1 MSKQRQKGTGGENEV
16 VRILNESGL
25 FAATRQPGSGI
36 HAAYPDDVLETRVF
50 DGTLEVRFRQQTPT
64 TIYHWLGYRLVGQT
78 MKREK
83 KLGVKALLC
92 RRNFAPWLVVMPLE
106 TFVEV
111 IGRCRPTSESSSL
124 PAKNDSASS

>member
-1 MSKQRQKGTGGENEV
+1 MSRQRKKGTGGENEV

-36 HAAYPDDVLETRVF
+36 HSAYPDDVLETRVF

-64 TIYHWLGYRLVGQT
+64 TIYHWLGYRVAGQT

-92 RRNFAPWLVVMPLE
+92 RRNYAPWLLVMPLE

-111 IGRCRPTSESSSL
+111 VGRCQRGCEPSLL
-124 PAKNDSASS
+124 PAKSDSASS